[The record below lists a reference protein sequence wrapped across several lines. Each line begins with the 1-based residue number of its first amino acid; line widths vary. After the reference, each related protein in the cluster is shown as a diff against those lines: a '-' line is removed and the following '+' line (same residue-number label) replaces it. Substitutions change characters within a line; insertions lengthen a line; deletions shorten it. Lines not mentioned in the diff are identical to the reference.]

1 MASPYLIA
9 SIGAT
14 IVAWILLWAD
24 SKLFETEKSK
34 MTYVKVAIMVSFI
47 VCFIIYFMGG
57 RRLQL
62 GGSTPVDLP
71 PVMMNG
77 GGGSIKMFGG
87 QPIIGGVPNF

>member
-1 MASPYLIA
+1 MSSPYLIA
-9 SIGAT
+9 SVGAT

-34 MTYVKVAIMVSFI
+34 LTYVKTAIMVSFI

-62 GGSTPVDLP
+62 GGSPPVDVPAVLST
-71 PVMMNG
+71 G
-77 GGGSIKMFGG
+77 GAIKMVGG